1 MHCHNLEHEHN
12 MMSNFTVSA
21 TETPKLEIK
30 KINGE
35 VVVSWPSN
43 LGGWQLERS
52 TDLENWAPIDG
63 QLTIV
68 GSQLQYREATSEKE
82 AHFRL
87 RIV

>member
-1 MHCHNLEHEHN
+1 
-12 MMSNFTVSA
+12 
-21 TETPKLEIK
+21 
-30 KINGE
+30 

-52 TDLENWAPIDG
+52 TDLENWAPVDG

-68 GSQLQYREATSEKE
+68 GSQLQYREATSEEE